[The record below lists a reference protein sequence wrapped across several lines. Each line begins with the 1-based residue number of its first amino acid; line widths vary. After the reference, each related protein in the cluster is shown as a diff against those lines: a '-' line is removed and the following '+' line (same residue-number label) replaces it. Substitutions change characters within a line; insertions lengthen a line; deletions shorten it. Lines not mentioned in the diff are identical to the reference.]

1 MKKIYINPQSK
12 GGLGK
17 SFETECRIAWL
28 DAIGVQWKG
37 YDLDDRHHTFADRHP
52 SKVQLVNLDDGSK
65 DVLLGVFFEVFQSS
79 EPVIVIDTRAQADRL
94 ILEAFTQLRIFERA
108 EEENSRFVISLFPTD
123 DNESM
128 ENLRSIIQ
136 WGARKA
142 DYVIIRNKIRARSI
156 MFDQSSMQRTL
167 IDKLDAKEINI
178 PSITTTSIQAL
189 EKVER
194 EERKSIGFNEFASG
208 WKGVDPL
215 ITGEYAYLL
224 GQMASQYNEISSF
237 LLPETELGKVVKCKS
252 TSALKTIEKLDLS
265 I

>member
-28 DAIGVQWKG
+28 DALGVQWKG
-37 YDLDDRHHTFADRHP
+37 FDLDDRHHTFVDRHP
-52 SKVQLVNLDDGSK
+52 SKVQLVNLDEGSK
-65 DVLLGVFFEVFQSS
+65 DVMLGMFAEIFQST
-79 EPVIVIDTRAQADRL
+79 EPIIVIDTRAQADRL
-94 ILEAFTQLRIFERA
+94 ILEAFNHLRILERA
-108 EEENSRFVISLFPTD
+108 EGENVRFVISLFPTD

-128 ENLRSIIQ
+128 ENLKSIIQ
-136 WGARKA
+136 WGSRRV
-142 DYVIIRNKIRARSI
+142 DYVIIRNKVRARSI
-156 MFDQSSMQRTL
+156 MFDQSQMRSTL
-167 IDKLDAKEINI
+167 VEKLEAKEINV
-178 PSITTTSIQAL
+178 PSITTTSIQTL

-194 EERKSIGFNEFASG
+194 EEKRAIGFNEFASG

-224 GQMASQYNEISSF
+224 GQMASQYNEIAKI
-237 LLPETELGKVVKCKS
+237 LLPETELGKVVKSKS
-252 TSALKTIEKLDLS
+252 TNALKTLEELDLS